1 MRTTNNT
8 ILITGGSSGVGLALA
23 KRFLLLENKVIITG
37 KDSGELEVVKKNFPE
52 MIVLVGDLTEQNSID
67 ELVSIIEQEYPE
79 INILVNSAAVQY
91 NYDILDE
98 PNFLSKAD
106 HEISLNFSVPLKLT
120 GSLLPTLLKN
130 KNSAIVNVSMD
141 QLIVPK
147 SSAAVYCATKAG
159 VQSFNNS
166 LKLQLEGTQVKVFEI
181 ISTLINTPMTVGS
194 DKSLME
200 PDKLVDKFISDFYNN

>member
-23 KRFLLLENKVIITG
+23 KRFLLLKNKVIITG
-37 KDSGELEVVKKNFPE
+37 KDSGELEVIKKDFPE
-52 MIVLVGDLTEQNSID
+52 MIVLIGDLTEQNSID

-79 INILVNSAAVQY
+79 INILVNSAVVQY

-130 KNSAIVNVSMD
+130 GNSAIVNVSID

-159 VQSFNNS
+159 IQSFNNS
-166 LKLQLEGTQVKVFEI
+166 LKLQLEGTQVKVYEI
-181 ISTLINTPMTVGS
+181 ISTLINTPMMVEGG
-194 DKSLME
+194 KSLIE
-200 PDKLVDKFISDFYNN
+200 PDKLVDKFITDLYNC